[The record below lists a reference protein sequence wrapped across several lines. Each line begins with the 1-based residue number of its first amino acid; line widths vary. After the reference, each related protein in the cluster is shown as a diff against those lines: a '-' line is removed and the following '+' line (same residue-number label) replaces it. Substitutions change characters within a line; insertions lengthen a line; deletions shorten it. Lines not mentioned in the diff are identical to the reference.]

1 MAASTS
7 TTVPTLLAKDYLP
20 VPINDEERAAFVAL
34 EPAGFTIRHP
44 PAPHDL
50 DTFITPD
57 DKLFQTIH
65 IGAAVVDPS
74 KWHLVI
80 TGLVEHPFA
89 LNLEQLRTMPR
100 HTITAFHE
108 CYGSP
113 LKPATEALWRIGNVQ
128 WTGVPLAYLLGLASP
143 LTNASHIWSEG
154 LDRGSFAGVNADRY
168 QKDLPIAKA
177 FSSEVLVAYEIN
189 GRPLG
194 KERGGPV
201 RLVVPGWFG
210 TNSTKWLS
218 KLTVQDCRAMG
229 PFTTVLYNEVDP
241 EGPEGS
247 MRPVWQVEINS
258 MITRPGTGVIVE
270 GPEVLIEGWGWD
282 AEPVECVDV
291 SVDGGETWEA
301 ARVEPRVDMSWQ
313 RFLLRLNLQ
322 PRRYT
327 AIARATSADGKVQPF
342 KGRRNHCHSVSFEIV
357 PLGESR

>member
-7 TTVPTLLAKDYLP
+7 TTDPTLSAKDYLP
-20 VPINDEERAAFVAL
+20 APTNDEERAAFIAL

-65 IGAAVVDPS
+65 MGAAVVDPS

-89 LNLEQLRTMPR
+89 LNLEQLRMMPK
-100 HTITAFHE
+100 HTVTAVHE

-113 LKPATEALWRIGNVQ
+113 LKPATEALWRIGNVR
-128 WTGVPLAYLLGLASP
+128 WTGVPLAYLLDLAKP
-143 LTNASHIWSEG
+143 LAKAIHIWSEG

-168 QKDLPIAKA
+168 QKDLPLAKA
-177 FSSEVLVAYEIN
+177 LSPEVLVAYEIN
-189 GRPLG
+189 GRPLS

-218 KLTVQDCRAMG
+218 KLTVQDRRAMG
-229 PFTTVLYNEVDP
+229 PFTTVFYNEVDP
-241 EGPEGS
+241 DGGEGS
-247 MRPVWQVEINS
+247 TRPVWQVEVNS
-258 MITRPGTGVIVE
+258 MITRPEADVGIE
-270 GPEVLIEGWGWD
+270 GREVVIEGWAWD
-282 AEPVECVDV
+282 VEPVGYVDV
-291 SVDGGETWEA
+291 SIDGGGTWNA
-301 ARVEPRVDMSWQ
+301 ADVEPRVDMSWQ
-313 RFLLRLNLQ
+313 RFRLRLNMQ
-322 PRRYT
+322 PGRYT
-327 AIARATSADGKVQPF
+327 AVTRATSAEGRMQPL
-342 KGRRNHCHSVSFEIV
+342 KGRRNHCHSVSFEV
-357 PLGESR
+357 VSLRDSR